1 MVKPKHQPRMK
12 NNYNSDERWSNMQGH
27 KCIDRKWPHTHSIY
41 ICIYL
46 GKENVRCKCTRS
58 FFIFWNIG
66 HVFCSLSSW
75 CKCIYRYLQKE
86 LSYPTLW
93 RSKSLWKSISRRRW
107 RSICSGTLKLTL
119 SPRISWIFH
128 PLVFTLKNLHN
139 WTRGGNRR
147 YFHGEGWTIVY
158 TIGKGIMDK
167 HRLEWFARH
176 KKASRQF
183 LPKQIAPSET

>member
-1 MVKPKHQPRMK
+1 MHEV
-12 NNYNSDERWSNMQGH
+12 
-27 KCIDRKWPHTHSIY
+27 I
-41 ICIYL
+41 
-46 GKENVRCKCTRS
+46 
-58 FFIFWNIG
+58 FIFGNIG

-139 WTRGGNRR
+139 WTRGGTRR
-147 YFHGEGWTIVY
+147 YFHGGGWTIVY

-167 HRLEWFARH
+167 HRLEWFAR
-176 KKASRQF
+176 KKKHHSRSCRSR
-183 LPKQIAPSET
+183 LHLLRPKPVCADIWTSIV